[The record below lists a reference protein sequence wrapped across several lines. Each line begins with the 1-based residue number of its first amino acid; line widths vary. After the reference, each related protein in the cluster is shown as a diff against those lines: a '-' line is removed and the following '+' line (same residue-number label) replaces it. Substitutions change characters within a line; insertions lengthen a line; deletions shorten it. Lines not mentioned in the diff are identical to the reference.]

1 MSTDLLNQS
10 VLPAGWHLPITWP
23 AQHGDEYKPGFIW
36 LTCSKASAADT
47 QADSDSQPLL
57 EMDASQ
63 AAAIAKQ
70 LATAAR
76 MLRELEVDKKAG
88 RDVGLEWMRAN
99 TLPRGKF
106 DLQPADGQVGH
117 HLDFV
122 YWHSFGRVNAVY
134 GTAGARSVVLRGDT
148 EPCAEVGLLLE
159 RTDCRPL
166 MLWLGCAGARQL
178 GQQLLDA
185 ADDAD
190 AALAHLAQQ
199 GGAA

>member
-1 MSTDLLNQS
+1 MSAAILNQT
-10 VLPAGWHLPITWP
+10 VLPEGWRLPITWP

-36 LTCSKASAADT
+36 LTCSKANAADT
-47 QADSDSQPLL
+47 QADNDNQPLL
-57 EMDASQ
+57 EMDASL

-76 MLRELEVDKKAG
+76 MLRELEAGKKAG

-148 EPCAEVGLLLE
+148 EPGAEVSLILE
-159 RTDCRPL
+159 RSDCLPL
-166 MLWLGCAGARQL
+166 ELWLDCANARQL

-190 AALAHLAQQ
+190 AALAHLARQ

>member
-1 MSTDLLNQS
+1 MSADLLNQS
-10 VLPAGWHLPITWP
+10 VLPAGWHLSITWP

-36 LTCSKASAADT
+36 LTCSKASAPDA

-57 EMDASQ
+57 EMDSRQ

-76 MLRELEVDKKAG
+76 MLRELEADKKAG

-106 DLQPADGQVGH
+106 DLQPADGREEH

-122 YWHSFGRVNAVY
+122 YWHSFGRVNAVC
-134 GTAGARSVVLRGDT
+134 GEAGARSIVLRGDA
-148 EPCAEVGLLLE
+148 EPSAEVSLFLE
-159 RTDCRPL
+159 RSDCLPFE
-166 MLWLGCAGARQL
+166 LWLDCANARQI
-178 GQQLLDA
+178 GQKLLDA
-185 ADDAD
+185 ADDAE